1 VSVLIG
7 SNVGACRFVHSPKD
21 DLGHVKRSFM
31 SSNIIYINTA
41 HPDFVVRA
49 GGNASI
55 MVYAVVW
62 FEAG

>member
-1 VSVLIG
+1 
-7 SNVGACRFVHSPKD
+7 
-21 DLGHVKRSFM
+21 M

-55 MVYAVVW
+55 MVWNTQPIVLKLAT
-62 FEAG
+62 